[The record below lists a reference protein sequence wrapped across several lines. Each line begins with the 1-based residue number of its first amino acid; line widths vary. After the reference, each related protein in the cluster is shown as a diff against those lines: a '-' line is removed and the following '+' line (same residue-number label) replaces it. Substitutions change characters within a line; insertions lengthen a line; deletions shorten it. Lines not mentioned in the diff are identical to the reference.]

1 MSVETYEAVFWTAM
15 VTFLIAGV
23 IKGTIGIGLPT
34 TAIGILSQF
43 TDVRL
48 AITLA
53 VLPIVAG
60 NGWQMIRAGN
70 MFGTAKRYAIFAVF
84 LIVVLFVTAV
94 TVTNVPTQTLIIMLG
109 IVIVLFSLISLSFS
123 PPRLPD
129 RWDKPAQAVAG
140 SAAGI
145 LGGMTAIWA
154 PPVMIYFLARRLE
167 KDEFIRATALL
178 LLAGSL
184 PLLAGYLV
192 NGQLVG
198 ETGKLSAILI
208 IPTLVGFT
216 FGEYLRSKLNAER
229 FRTAVLV
236 MFLLMG
242 LNLLRRAFF
251 G

>member
-1 MSVETYEAVFWTAM
+1 MSGETYEAIFWAAM
-15 VTFLIAGV
+15 ATFLVAGI

-60 NGWQMIRAGN
+60 NAWQMFRSGN
-70 MFGTAKRYAIFAVF
+70 IFSTARRYATFAVA
-84 LIVVLFVTAV
+84 LIIVLFVTAV
-94 TVTNVPTQTLIIMLG
+94 TVTNVPTQALVVMLG
-109 IVIVLFSLISLSFS
+109 TVIVLFSLVSLSFT

-129 RWDKPAQAVAG
+129 SWDRPAQAVSG
-140 SAAGI
+140 VAAGI
-145 LGGMTAIWA
+145 LGGLTAIWA
-154 PPVMIYFLARRLE
+154 PPVLIYFLSRRIE

-192 NGQLVG
+192 NGQLLG
-198 ETGKLSAILI
+198 ETGKLSALLI

-216 FGEYLRSKLNAER
+216 FGEYLRSKLNADR
-229 FRTAVLV
+229 FRAAVLV

-251 G
+251 

>member
-1 MSVETYEAVFWTAM
+1 MSMESYDSIFWVAM
-15 VTFLIAGV
+15 FTFLVAGT

-34 TAIGILSQF
+34 AAIGILSQF
-43 TDVRL
+43 TDVRV

-60 NGWQMIRAGN
+60 NGWQLIRAGN
-70 MFGTAKRYAIFAVF
+70 IFGAAKRYFVFAIS
-84 LIVVLFVTAV
+84 LIIVLFITAV
-94 TVTNVPTQTLIIMLG
+94 TVTNVPTQTLVILLG
-109 IVIVLFSLISLSFS
+109 SAIVVFALISLSYT

-129 RWDKPAQAVAG
+129 NWDKPAQAVAG
-140 SAAGI
+140 TVAGI
-145 LGGMTAIWA
+145 LGGLTAMWA
-154 PPVMIYFLARRLE
+154 PPVLIYFLSRRIE
-167 KDEFIRATALL
+167 KEEFVRATALL

-192 NGQLVG
+192 NGQLAG
-198 ETGKLSAILI
+198 ETGKLSALLI
-208 IPTLVGFT
+208 IPTLIGFT
-216 FGEYLRSKLNAER
+216 LGEVLRSKLQADR

-251 G
+251 

>member
-1 MSVETYEAVFWTAM
+1 MSPETYEAVFWAAM
-15 VTFLIAGV
+15 ATFLIAGV

-34 TAIGILSQF
+34 AAIGMLSQF

-60 NGWQMIRAGN
+60 NAWQMIRAGN
-70 MFGTAKRYAIFAVF
+70 FIGTAKRYSTFAI
-84 LIVVLFVTAV
+84 IMMVVLFVTAV
-94 TVTNVPTQTLIIMLG
+94 TVTTIPTQALVIMLG
-109 IVIVLFSLISLSFS
+109 TVIVLFSAISLSFS

-129 RWDKPAQAVAG
+129 RWDKPAQAIAG
-140 SAAGI
+140 AAAGA
-145 LGGMTAIWA
+145 LGGLTAIWA
-154 PPVMIYFLARRLE
+154 PPVMIYFLSRHIE
-167 KDEFIRATALL
+167 KDDFIRATALL

-184 PLLAGYLV
+184 PLLAGYLI
-192 NGQLVG
+192 NGQLTG
-198 ETGKLSAILI
+198 DTGKLSALLV
-208 IPTLVGFT
+208 IPTLIGFT
-216 FGEYLRSKLNAER
+216 LGEYLRSKLNAER

-251 G
+251 